1 MSCRLSK
8 ERRMKQTNLLK
19 IEKWFLFFLPGLLGL
34 LGLFAVAGET
44 FANSLFSCVT
54 MYVLNYTSSPP
65 NILVELARWTAPLS
79 TASGILLAVSAVRE
93 RVRNYLRYRSG
104 KGVAVYGPKEDKAE
118 LLKQLGKYGI
128 DGEKGFVRAQR
139 YILLDDESQNFR
151 FYNLHR
157 EALQGA
163 SVYIKCRSIQAQCVS
178 PASLNLFCPE
188 ETAARLFW
196 KRRPLFELSR
206 RHGHRMQ
213 IVFLGFGKLGEELLT
228 YALQDNIFSPDQRFE
243 YHIFGNG
250 VRFTAMHT
258 QLSSISDT
266 IVFHSEPWYESI
278 PLLEQAQT
286 VIVLTQEEQLLLLH
300 ELLLTT
306 SCRMIDVF
314 AVDEG
319 TLGLLDEQDRLA
331 LFAWKRESLELG
343 HIFSDALIL
352 LAKQINLHYA
362 NLYGGASESSRDLET
377 EWQKL
382 DAFTRYSNI
391 SAADYHEIRLKMLAA
406 IGQPVDIAHISP
418 DTLELLAEL
427 EHIRWS
433 RYHYLN
439 NWRYGIPEDGRRKDK
454 GMRIHADL
462 LPYRELSDSEREKDR
477 KSVRQMLK
485 VAIKS
490 SV

>member
-1 MSCRLSK
+1 
-8 ERRMKQTNLLK
+8 MKQTNLLK
-19 IEKWFLFFLPGLLGL
+19 IGKWFLFFFPGLLGM
-34 LGLFAVAGET
+34 LGLFAVAGEP
-44 FANSLFSCVT
+44 FADSLFKCVT

-79 TASGILLAVSAVRE
+79 TASGVLLAVSVARE
-93 RVRNYLRYRSG
+93 KVRNYSRYRSG
-104 KGVAVYGPKEDKAE
+104 KGVAVYGPEEDKAE
-118 LLKQLGKYGI
+118 LLKQLGKRGI
-128 DGEKGFVRAQR
+128 DGRNGFVRARR
-139 YILLDDESQNFR
+139 YILLDNESQNFS
-151 FYNLHR
+151 FYNRNR

-163 SVYIKCRSIQAQCVS
+163 SVYIKCRSIRAQCVS
-178 PASLNLFCPE
+178 SSSLNLFCPE

-196 KRRPLFELSR
+196 KRRPLFEMSQRL
-206 RHGHRMQ
+206 GHRMQ

-243 YHIFGNG
+243 YHIFGDST
-250 VRFTAMHT
+250 RFTAMHT
-258 QLSSISDT
+258 QLNDISDA

-314 AVDEG
+314 AADEG
-319 TLGLLDEQDRLA
+319 TLGLLAEQDRLT
-331 LFAWKRESLELG
+331 LFPWKRESLKLE

-362 NLYGGASESSRDLET
+362 RLYGDNNESTWDLEA

-391 SAADYHEIRLKMLAA
+391 SAADYHEIRLGMLAA
-406 IGQPVDIAHISP
+406 TGQSADIARISP
-418 DTLELLAEL
+418 KTLELLAEL

-439 NWRYGIPEDGRRKDK
+439 NWRYGTPEDGSRKDK
-454 GMRIHADL
+454 GRRIHADL

-477 KSVRQMLK
+477 ESVRQLLSM
-485 VAIKS
+485 
-490 SV
+490 